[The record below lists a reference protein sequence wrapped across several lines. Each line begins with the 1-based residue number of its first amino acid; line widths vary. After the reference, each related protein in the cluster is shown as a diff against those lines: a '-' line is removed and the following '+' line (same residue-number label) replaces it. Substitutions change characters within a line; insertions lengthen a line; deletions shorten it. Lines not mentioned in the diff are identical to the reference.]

1 MQQAEQGI
9 CKLTLCSCHTRGV
22 LSRTLAGALVSQTP
36 LLRLPEGSRQPEREI
51 SWLSRLGDKGLYFS
65 RIACTLWAIH
75 TVSHC
80 CVAQ

>member
-9 CKLTLCSCHTRGV
+9 CKQTLCSLHTWGV

-36 LLRLPEGSRQPEREI
+36 LLRLPEGSRQPERGI
-51 SWLSRLGDKGLYFS
+51 SWLNRLDDKGLYFS
-65 RIACTLWAIH
+65 RIACTSWAIH

>member
-1 MQQAEQGI
+1 
-9 CKLTLCSCHTRGV
+9 
-22 LSRTLAGALVSQTP
+22 LVFQTP

-51 SWLSRLGDKGLYFS
+51 SWLNRLGDKGLYFS

>member
-1 MQQAEQGI
+1 
-9 CKLTLCSCHTRGV
+9 
-22 LSRTLAGALVSQTP
+22 LVFQTP

-51 SWLSRLGDKGLYFS
+51 SWLNRLDDKGLYFS
-65 RIACTLWAIH
+65 RIACTSWTIH